1 MTVQTPKLNTL
12 CISCLEYRGRS
23 KHCCQC
29 GYDERQYK
37 KHPLY
42 LKPRTLLKNQYVI
55 GNTLGQGGFGIT
67 YIGID
72 LWLQKKVAIK
82 EYLPAALATRDVL
95 TSTIMPLKKQ
105 EPTFNQGLQLFIDEA
120 RHLAKFDHPNIVR
133 VINFFEE
140 NKTGYMVMDYLE
152 GASPMD
158 ILNQTSGRLSV
169 DEALAIILPVLDA
182 LTEVHA
188 QHIYHRDISSQNIRI
203 LKTGVP
209 ILVDF
214 GAARHVVGEQS
225 RSLDLVLKHGYS
237 PLEQYSGKG
246 KIGPWTDIY
255 ACGALLYLMMTGE
268 LPPAATDRVGEDN
281 LIAPTQRGVEISP
294 MLNDAIMIAL
304 AIKFEDRFQT
314 VQEFQA
320 ALLGNQPVTLSR
332 AYSVP
337 PAAIQ
342 PKSPYYKKRQGPRKM
357 VPLIAASL
365 LFLLMMSGSLLFSFQ
380 PQNALKPL
388 FEQAQRQ
395 WATYQLTMPTGENAY
410 ETYQQILLED
420 PNNAQA
426 KAGLLKI
433 AEHYLHLAG
442 IAHQD
447 GHLDESLA
455 KIQQGLQVM
464 PTHTGL
470 LDYQHH
476 LTEQQAQLQQAKARA
491 AKVKQLLNQA
501 AHLAAKLQLEAAMA
515 IYQNILTIEPNNQ
528 AARIG
533 IQHLAEKYMRKART
547 ESRAK
552 RLSIINKGLTLFPN
566 HSGLLALR
574 NDFKE
579 EQLARQRKRQALAAQ
594 QRERKAQAAQQ
605 RQINKWLTKAE
616 FQLKALRLTTPS
628 RNNAYET
635 YQKILALVPNHKQA
649 KAGLTKIA
657 DQYERLA
664 RIKRDDLQK
673 NLALVEKGLRVLPT
687 HAGLMAQRQTIIRQM
702 QRETMP
708 KHQVSRS
715 DEQNTQPRVTV
726 HYHPHSENQP
736 EPSISPMITPEY
748 TGETE
753 SPPRV
758 TVPEPDH
765 PNTPLYQESLVDNT
779 VPNELATARQYLE
792 AAQFEAAIQIYKKV
806 LTIAPGNRQALTGL
820 QQIAYRCEQFAL
832 FENQQGS
839 LQKSLSLVKQGLAA
853 YPTAS
858 LLVLQGEIIRRL
870 NDKKN
875 QQMPIDSQP
884 PRLILTPSF

>member
-67 YIGID
+67 YIGLD

-105 EPTFNQGLQLFIDEA
+105 EQTFNQGLQLFIDEA

-133 VINFFEE
+133 VINFFED

-152 GASPMD
+152 GVSPMD
-158 ILNQTSGRLSV
+158 ILNQTGGRLSV

-182 LTEVHA
+182 LAEVHA

-268 LPPAATDRVGEDN
+268 LPPAATDRVSEEN

-294 MLNDAIMIAL
+294 TLNDAIMIAL
-304 AIKFEDRFQT
+304 AMKFEDRFQT

-320 ALLGNQPVTLSR
+320 ALLGNQPVTLNR

-337 PAAIQ
+337 PPATIQ
-342 PKSPYYKKRQGPRKM
+342 PKSPYHKKRQGPRKI
-357 VPLIAASL
+357 VPLIATTL
-365 LFLLMMSGSLLFSFQ
+365 LLMMSASLLFSFQ
-380 PQNALKPL
+380 P
-388 FEQAQRQ
+388 AQLQ
-395 WATYQLTMPTGENAY
+395 WATDQLTMPTSKNAY

-426 KAGLLKI
+426 KAGLLTI

-455 KIQQGLQVM
+455 MIRQGLQVM
-464 PTHTGL
+464 PTHTDL
-470 LDYQHH
+470 LAYQHH
-476 LTEQQAQLQQAKARA
+476 LTDQQAQQQQAKARA

-501 AHLAAKLQLEAAMA
+501 AQLSAKLQLEAAMA
-515 IYQNILTIEPNNQ
+515 VYQDVLTIEPNNQ
-528 AARIG
+528 PARHG
-533 IQHLAEKYMRKART
+533 IQQLADKYMYKART
-547 ESRAK
+547 ASRAN
-552 RLSIINKGLTLFPN
+552 RLSIINKGLALFPN

-574 NDFKE
+574 NEFNQ
-579 EQLARQRKRQALAAQ
+579 EQLARQREREALAAQ
-594 QRERKAQAAQQ
+594 QRELEVQAAQQ
-605 RQINKWLTKAE
+605 RQIKKWLTEAE

-628 RNNAYET
+628 GNNAYET
-635 YQKILALVPNHKQA
+635 YQKIFALVPNHKQA
-649 KAGLTKIA
+649 TAGLTKIA

-664 RIKRDDLQK
+664 RIKRDNLQK

-687 HAGLMAQRQTIIRQM
+687 HAGLIAQRQTILQQM

-708 KHQVSRS
+708 KQQLSGYQ
-715 DEQNTQPRVTV
+715 EPGTGTGTNPRVTV
-726 HYHPHSENQP
+726 HYHPHSENQE
-736 EPSISPMITPEY
+736 EPSISPMTTTED

-753 SPPRV
+753 SQSRV
-758 TVPEPDH
+758 FVPEQAH
-765 PNTPLYQESLVDNT
+765 PNIPKPPYQESLVDNT
-779 VPNELATARQYLE
+779 VPNELATAQQYLE
-792 AAQFEAAIQIYKKV
+792 AAQFEAAIQTYKNV
-806 LTIAPGNRQALTGL
+806 LIIAPGNRQAIIGL
-820 QQIAYRCEQFAL
+820 QQIAYRCEQLAR

-839 LQKSLSLVKQGLAA
+839 LQKSLSLVEQGLAA
-853 YPTAS
+853 YPTAI
-858 LLVLQGEIIRRL
+858 LLELQGEIIRRL
-870 NDKKN
+870 NHQNKK
-875 QQMPIDSQP
+875 MPIDSQP